1 MHRMNVHFIYN
12 MKCVESMDILVWSY
26 IDKKFAVFVDVWA
39 VTVCEV
45 VQVLLIRQANEKLNA
60 AKKSV
65 NKLEQ
70 ETLIAEALD
79 VSCLPVLSR

>member
-1 MHRMNVHFIYN
+1 
-12 MKCVESMDILVWSY
+12 
-26 IDKKFAVFVDVWA
+26 